1 MLRKAIL
8 PTILLV
14 LAYGF
19 WISPDFKE
27 ISAGVAIFLFGM
39 LALEEG
45 FKAFTGGLLERLLRR
60 TTSGLWKSLTF
71 GIVSTTLMQS
81 SSLVS
86 VITISFLSAGLIGLA
101 AGIGIIFGANL
112 GTTTGAWL
120 IAGFGLKVKISA
132 YAMPML
138 VFGIVLVFQK
148 SRSLKGVG
156 YILTGLGF
164 LFLGI
169 HHMKEGFEA
178 FRDTIDLTA
187 FAVSGYAGLFLFT
200 LLGMAA
206 TVIMQ
211 SSHATLVI
219 IITALSAGQVTYE
232 NALALAIGAN
242 IGTTITAILGSM
254 SSNVQGKR
262 LAAAHLIFNSVTAI
276 IAIAFIYQI
285 GQAVNAISAWV
296 GIAPDDYTMKLAV
309 FHSLFNTIGIVAMLP
324 FIQHLVRF
332 LEKAMPEKAV
342 AAAVPKYLND
352 ANIELPDTA
361 IEAVRKETLRLYENA
376 FAIIA
381 HGLSLHRHD
390 ILSDADLSE
399 VVAKTRRPIPID
411 LDAEYNANVK
421 GLYSDI
427 VNFISRAQVSMTE
440 DQSNELFALR
450 AAGRDIVEAIK
461 DTKHMHKNLSQ
472 YLSSENADIRSE
484 YNRIRVQLGEVLRRL
499 GEAAEE
505 PEDPSAVLSFDA
517 LKIELEENDTTR
529 NGMLESLIR
538 SNKITPAMA
547 TSLMNDAAY
556 AYDVAKNL
564 VQMGEVLFAVGDI
577 GLKQAGREVALT
589 EDELSEVQ
597 ATLEEAR
604 RRMASTEREIEE
616 VQATLEHRTVRAPGS
631 ETR

>member
-1 MLRKAIL
+1 MIRRIFL

-39 LALEEG
+39 LSLEEG
-45 FKAFTGGLLERLLRR
+45 FKAFTGGLLERLLKK
-60 TTSGLWKSLTF
+60 TTDSTWKALSF
-71 GIVSTTLMQS
+71 GVVSTTFMQS

-112 GTTTGAWL
+112 GTTNGAWL
-120 IAGFGLKVKISA
+120 IAGLGMKVKISA

-138 VFGIVLVFQK
+138 VFGIILVFQK
-148 SRSLKGVG
+148 SKNLKGIVYVLG
-156 YILTGLGF
+156 GLGF

-187 FAVSGYAGLFLFT
+187 FAVAGYPGIFLFA
-200 LLGMAA
+200 LIGIAA

-219 IITALSAGQVTYE
+219 IITALAAQQITYE

-262 LAAAHLIFNSVTAI
+262 LAGAHLIFNMVTAL
-276 IAIAFIYQI
+276 IAIAFIFQI
-285 GQAVNAISAWV
+285 AQGVDYISSSL
-296 GIAPDDYTMKLAV
+296 GIADDNYTLKLAV
-309 FHSLFNTIGIVAMLP
+309 FHSVFNTIGIVAMLP
-324 FIQHLVRF
+324 FISHLVDF
-332 LEKAMPEKAV
+332 LTKRMPEKVVSLAE
-342 AAAVPKYLND
+342 PKYLNESV
-352 ANIELPDTA
+352 IELPDTA
-361 IEAVRKETLRLYENA
+361 IEAVRKETLHLYDTA

-390 ILSDADLSE
+390 ILSERDLDDIVSE
-399 VVAKTRRPIPID
+399 TSTVMPID
-411 LDAEYNANVK
+411 IDEQYNKNVK
-421 GLYSDI
+421 GLYSKI
-427 VNFISRAQVSMTE
+427 VSFISQAHISMTPE
-440 DQSNELFALR
+440 QTDELFMLR

-472 YLSSENADIRSE
+472 YIVSDNENIRAE
-484 YNRIRVQLGEVLRRL
+484 YNQIRAQLGSVLRQLGE
-499 GEAAEE
+499 AMDNQD
-505 PEDPSAVLSFDA
+505 DPTTVLSLDA
-517 LKIELEENDTTR
+517 IKLEMEEDDSTA
-529 NGMLESLIR
+529 NGVLEILIR
-538 SNKITPAMA
+538 ENSITAEMA
-547 TSLMNDAAY
+547 TSLMNDSAY

-564 VQMGEVLFAVGDI
+564 IQMGETLFATGDQA
-577 GLKQAGREVALT
+577 LKEAERSIALD
-589 EDELSEVQ
+589 EDEL
-597 ATLEEAR
+597 
-604 RRMASTEREIEE
+604 EE
-616 VQATLEHRTVRAPGS
+616 VMEMQKEHQ
-631 ETR
+631 